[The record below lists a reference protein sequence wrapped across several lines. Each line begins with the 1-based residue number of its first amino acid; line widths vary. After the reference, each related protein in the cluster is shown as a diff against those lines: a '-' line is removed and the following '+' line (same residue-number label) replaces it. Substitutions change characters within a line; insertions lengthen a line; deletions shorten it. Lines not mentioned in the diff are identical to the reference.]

1 MIWNIIRDFIVR
13 YITGGY
19 SSIGDYYDV
28 SLGEWSNEEIQ
39 FYINRGATQL
49 DGSSG
54 GVSLYNTFTY
64 TLSDWL
70 ATTLTVVIMI
80 IGVVL
85 LCLLVR
91 WVFKTVVNA
100 FAFRR

>member
-1 MIWNIIRDFIVR
+1 MIWNVIRDFIVQ
-13 YITGGY
+13 YLTGGY
-19 SSIGDYYDV
+19 TSTGDYFDV
-28 SLGEWSNEEIQ
+28 SLGEWSNEEIS
-39 FYINRGATQL
+39 FYINRGATQA
-49 DGSSG
+49 DGSVG
-54 GVSLYNTFTY
+54 GYIPYNTFTY
-64 TLSDWL
+64 TLGDWL
-70 ATTLTVVIMI
+70 ATSITIVIMI